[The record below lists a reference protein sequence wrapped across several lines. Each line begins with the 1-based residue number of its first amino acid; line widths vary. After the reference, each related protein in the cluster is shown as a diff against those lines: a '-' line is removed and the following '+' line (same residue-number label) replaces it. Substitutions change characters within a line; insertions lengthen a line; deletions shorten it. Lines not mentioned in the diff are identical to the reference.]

1 MTEANSKSQGGESWV
16 AGGGKK
22 NYYYYYIKWLCIVQ
36 GSNTG
41 RTE

>member
-16 AGGGKK
+16 AGGEKK
-22 NYYYYYIKWLCIVQ
+22 NYYYYIKWLCIVQ